1 MLTEQRYEIILKLLE
16 EKNSITVAEV
26 KDLLNTSESTVRRDI
41 TALHNAGKLVKVF
54 GGAVACDR
62 TVITHEPTVEQ
73 KAEVN
78 VEAKQLVAAKAA
90 ALIQPEDFVY
100 LDAGTTTGYM
110 LEHLNGSRATFVT
123 NGVSHARTLAQMG
136 VHVLLIGGELKGS
149 TEAVIGSRVYL
160 IGGELKG
167 STEAV
172 VGNQALMNL
181 QSYHFTKGFFG
192 TNGISR
198 QSGLTTPDMN
208 EAMVKKTA
216 MGQCRECF
224 ILADHSKFGNVSSVT
239 FGAFQSGTILT
250 DGCPEEYKSSG
261 NVVICG

>member
-1 MLTEQRYEIILKLLE
+1 M
-16 EKNSITVAEV
+16 AEV

-90 ALIQPEDFVY
+90 ALIRPEDFIY
-100 LDAGTTTGYM
+100 LDAGTTTASM
-110 LEHLNGSRATFVT
+110 LSYLTEKSATFVT
-123 NGVSHARTLAQMG
+123 NAVAHAKTLAAAG
-136 VHVLLIGGELKGS
+136 F
-149 TEAVIGSRVYL
+149 RVYL

-167 STEAV
+167 
-172 VGNQALMNL
+172 
-181 QSYHFTKGFFG
+181 FFG
-192 TNGISR
+192 TNGISK

-216 MGQCRECF
+216 MGQCREVF
-224 ILADHSKFGNVSSVT
+224 VLADHSKFGNISSVT
-239 FGAFQSGTILT
+239 FGSFQNGTILT
-250 DGCPEEYKSSG
+250 DTCPEEYKNSG

>member
-100 LDAGTTTGYM
+100 LDAGTTT
-110 LEHLNGSRATFVT
+110 A
-123 NGVSHARTLAQMG
+123 
-136 VHVLLIGGELKGS
+136 
-149 TEAVIGSRVYL
+149 
-160 IGGELKG
+160 
-167 STEAV
+167 
-172 VGNQALMNL
+172 
-181 QSYHFTKGFFG
+181 
-192 TNGISR
+192 
-198 QSGLTTPDMN
+198 
-208 EAMVKKTA
+208 
-216 MGQCRECF
+216 CREKCH
-224 ILADHSKFGNVSSVT
+224 LCDQCGSACQDTG
-239 FGAFQSGTILT
+239 SGRIP
-250 DGCPEEYKSSG
+250 CISG
-261 NVVICG
+261 RR

>member
-100 LDAGTTTGYM
+100 LDAGTTTACM
-110 LEHLNGSRATFVT
+110 LSFL
-123 NGVSHARTLAQMG
+123 
-136 VHVLLIGGELKGS
+136 
-149 TEAVIGSRVYL
+149 TE
-160 IGGELKG
+160 KKC
-167 STEAV
+167 
-172 VGNQALMNL
+172 
-181 QSYHFTKGFFG
+181 HFRDQCSS
-192 TNGISR
+192 SR
-198 QSGLTTPDMN
+198 QDAG
-208 EAMVKKTA
+208 
-216 MGQCRECF
+216 
-224 ILADHSKFGNVSSVT
+224 
-239 FGAFQSGTILT
+239 
-250 DGCPEEYKSSG
+250 SSG
-261 NVVICG
+261 IPRVSGRRRIEGFHRGRGR

>member
-54 GGAVACDR
+54 GGAVALDR
-62 TVITHEPTVEQ
+62 TVATHEPTVEQ
-73 KAEVN
+73 KATVN
-78 VEAKQLVAAKAA
+78 VEAKQLVAARAA

-100 LDAGTTTGYM
+100 LDAGTTTASM
-110 LEHLNGSRATFVT
+110 LSFLTEKSAIFVT
-123 NGVSHARTLAQMG
+123 NAVAHAKTLAAAG
-136 VHVLLIGGELKGS
+136 F
-149 TEAVIGSRVYL
+149 RVYL
-160 IGGELKG
+160 VGGELKG

-208 EAMVKKTA
+208 EAMAGKA
-216 MGQCRECF
+216 LELHDYRHFC
-224 ILADHSKFGNVSSVT
+224 
-239 FGAFQSGTILT
+239 
-250 DGCPEEYKSSG
+250 
-261 NVVICG
+261 

>member
-90 ALIQPEDFVY
+90 ALIQPEDFIY
-100 LDAGTTTGYM
+100 LDAGTTTASM
-110 LEHLNGSRATFVT
+110 LSYLTEKSATFVT
-123 NGVSHARTLAQMG
+123 
-136 VHVLLIGGELKGS
+136 K
-149 TEAVIGSRVYL
+149 
-160 IGGELKG
+160 
-167 STEAV
+167 
-172 VGNQALMNL
+172 
-181 QSYHFTKGFFG
+181 
-192 TNGISR
+192 
-198 QSGLTTPDMN
+198 PDMN

-250 DGCPEEYKSSG
+250 DDCPEEYKSSG

>member
-1 MLTEQRYEIILKLLE
+1 MLTEQRYEVILKLLE

-90 ALIQPEDFVY
+90 ALIQPEDFIY
-100 LDAGTTTGYM
+100 LDAGPPTASM
-110 LEHLNGSRATFVT
+110 LSYLTEKSATFVT
-123 NGVSHARTLAQMG
+123 NAVAHAKTLA
-136 VHVLLIGGELKGS
+136 
-149 TEAVIGSRVYL
+149 AAAFRVYL

-172 VGNQALMNL
+172 VGNQALMTL
-181 QSYHFTKGFFG
+181 QNYHFTKGFFG
-192 TNGISR
+192 TNGISK
-198 QSGLTTPDMN
+198 QSGLTTPDLN

-216 MGQCRECF
+216 MGQCREVF
-224 ILADHSKFGNVSSVT
+224 VLADHSKFCNFCSVT
-239 FGAFQSGTILT
+239 FGSFQNGTILT
-250 DGCPEEYKSSG
+250 DTCPEEYKNSG

>member
-100 LDAGTTTGYM
+100 LDAGTTTACM
-110 LEHLNGSRATFVT
+110 LSFLTEISATFVT
-123 NGVSHARTLAQMG
+123 NAVAHAKTLAAAG
-136 VHVLLIGGELKGS
+136 F
-149 TEAVIGSRVYL
+149 RVYL
-160 IGGELKG
+160 VGGELKG

-192 TNGISR
+192 TNGLTR
-198 QSGLTTPDMN
+198 KSGCTTPDAN
-208 EAMVKKTA
+208 EAAVKAAA
-216 MGQCRECF
+216 MEQCRECYV
-224 ILADHSKFGNVSSVT
+224 LCDSSKFDNISSVT
-239 FGAFQSGTILT
+239 FADFYRSTIITDRIPSGYEDCANII
-250 DGCPEEYKSSG
+250 EVQKEQ
-261 NVVICG
+261 

>member
-1 MLTEQRYEIILKLLE
+1 MLTEQRYDIILKLLE

-26 KDLLNTSESTVRRDI
+26 KELLNTSESTVRRDI

-62 TVITHEPTVEQ
+62 TVVTHEPTVEQ
-73 KAEVN
+73 KAAVN
-78 VEAKQLVAAKAA
+78 VEEKQLVAAKAA
-90 ALIQPEDFVY
+90 SLIGPACMLTY
-100 LDAGTTTGYM
+100 LT
-110 LEHLNGSRATFVT
+110 EKSATFVT
-123 NGVSHARTLAQMG
+123 NAVAHAKALAAAG
-136 VHVLLIGGELKGS
+136 F
-149 TEAVIGSRVYL
+149 RVYL
-160 IGGELKG
+160 VGGELKG

-172 VGNQALMNL
+172 VGNQALVNL

-198 QSGLTTPDMN
+198 QNGLTTPDMN

-239 FGAFQSGTILT
+239 FGSFQGGTILT
-250 DGCPEEYKSSG
+250 DSCPQEYKNSS
-261 NVVICG
+261 NVIICG

>member
-54 GGAVACDR
+54 GGAVALDR
-62 TVITHEPTVEQ
+62 TVATHEPTVEQ
-73 KAEVN
+73 KATVN
-78 VEAKQLVAAKAA
+78 VEAKQLVAARAA

-100 LDAGTTTGYM
+100 LDAGTTTASM
-110 LEHLNGSRATFVT
+110 LSFLTEKSAIFVT
-123 NGVSHARTLAQMG
+123 NAVAHAKTLAAAG
-136 VHVLLIGGELKGS
+136 F
-149 TEAVIGSRVYL
+149 RVYL
-160 IGGELKG
+160 VGGELKG

-192 TNGISR
+192 TNGLTR
-198 QSGLTTPDMN
+198 KSGCTTPDAN
-208 EAMVKKTA
+208 EAAVKAAA
-216 MGQCRECF
+216 MEQCRECYV
-224 ILADHSKFGNVSSVT
+224 LCDSSKFDNISSVT
-239 FGAFQSGTILT
+239 FADFYRSTVIT
-250 DGCPEEYKSSG
+250 DKIPVGYEDCANIIEVQKEQK
-261 NVVICG
+261 

>member
-1 MLTEQRYEIILKLLE
+1 MLTEQRYEVILKLLE

-90 ALIQPEDFVY
+90 ALIQPEDFIY
-100 LDAGTTTGYM
+100 LDAGTTTASM
-110 LEHLNGSRATFVT
+110 LSYLTEKSATFVT
-123 NGVSHARTLAQMG
+123 NAVAHAKTLAAAG
-136 VHVLLIGGELKGS
+136 F
-149 TEAVIGSRVYL
+149 RVYL
-160 IGGELKG
+160 VGGELKG

-181 QSYHFTKGFFG
+181 QGYHFTKGFFG
-192 TNGISR
+192 TNGLTR
-198 QSGLTTPDMN
+198 KSGCTTPDAN
-208 EAMVKKTA
+208 EAAVKAAA
-216 MGQCRECF
+216 MEQCRECYV
-224 ILADHSKFGNVSSVT
+224 LCDSSKFDNISSVT
-239 FGAFQSGTILT
+239 FADFYRSTIITDRIPSGYEDCANII
-250 DGCPEEYKSSG
+250 EVQKEQK
-261 NVVICG
+261 

>member
-16 EKNSITVAEV
+16 EKYSITVAEV

-90 ALIQPEDFVY
+90 ALIQPEDFIY
-100 LDAGTTTGYM
+100 LDAGTTTASM
-110 LEHLNGSRATFVT
+110 LSYLTEKSATFVT
-123 NGVSHARTLAQMG
+123 NAVAHAKTLAAAG
-136 VHVLLIGGELKGS
+136 F
-149 TEAVIGSRVYL
+149 RVYL
-160 IGGELKG
+160 VGGELKG

-192 TNGISR
+192 TNGLTR
-198 QSGLTTPDMN
+198 KSGCTTPDAN
-208 EAMVKKTA
+208 EAAVKAAA
-216 MGQCRECF
+216 MEQCRECYV
-224 ILADHSKFGNVSSVT
+224 LCDSSKFDNISSVT
-239 FGAFQSGTILT
+239 FADFYRSTIITDRIPSGYEDCANII
-250 DGCPEEYKSSG
+250 EVQKEQK
-261 NVVICG
+261 

>member
-1 MLTEQRYEIILKLLE
+1 MLTEQRYEVILKLLE

-78 VEAKQLVAAKAA
+78 VEAKQLVAAKA
-90 ALIQPEDFVY
+90 Y
-100 LDAGTTTGYM
+100 LT
-110 LEHLNGSRATFVT
+110 EKSATFVT
-123 NGVSHARTLAQMG
+123 NAVAHAKTLAAAG
-136 VHVLLIGGELKGS
+136 F
-149 TEAVIGSRVYL
+149 RVYL

-172 VGNQALMNL
+172 VGNQALMTL
-181 QSYHFTKGFFG
+181 QNYHFTKGFFG
-192 TNGISR
+192 TNGISK

-216 MGQCRECF
+216 MGQCREVF
-224 ILADHSKFGNVSSVT
+224 VLADHSKFGNISSVT
-239 FGAFQSGTILT
+239 FGSFQNGTILT
-250 DGCPEEYKSSG
+250 DTCPEEYKNSG

>member
-100 LDAGTTTGYM
+100 LDAGTTTACM
-110 LEHLNGSRATFVT
+110 LSFLTEKSAIFVT
-123 NGVSHARTLAQMG
+123 NAVAHAKTLAAAG
-136 VHVLLIGGELKGS
+136 F
-149 TEAVIGSRVYL
+149 RVYL
-160 IGGELKG
+160 VGGELKG

-208 EAMVKKTA
+208 EAMVKDCHGT
-216 MGQCRECF
+216 MQRMF
-224 ILADHSKFGNVSSVT
+224 Y
-239 FGAFQSGTILT
+239 SGR
-250 DGCPEEYKSSG
+250 SF
-261 NVVICG
+261 

>member
-78 VEAKQLVAAKAA
+78 VEAKAA
-90 ALIQPEDFVY
+90 ALIQPEDFIY
-100 LDAGTTTGYM
+100 LDAGTTTASM
-110 LEHLNGSRATFVT
+110 LSYLTEKSATFVT
-123 NGVSHARTLAQMG
+123 NAVAHAKTLAAAG
-136 VHVLLIGGELKGS
+136 F
-149 TEAVIGSRVYL
+149 RVYL
-160 IGGELKG
+160 VGGELKG

-250 DGCPEEYKSSG
+250 DDCPEEYKSSG

>member
-90 ALIQPEDFVY
+90 ALIQPEDFIY
-100 LDAGTTTGYM
+100 LDAGTTTASM
-110 LEHLNGSRATFVT
+110 LSYLTEKSATFVT
-123 NGVSHARTLAQMG
+123 
-136 VHVLLIGGELKGS
+136 
-149 TEAVIGSRVYL
+149 
-160 IGGELKG
+160 
-167 STEAV
+167 
-172 VGNQALMNL
+172 
-181 QSYHFTKGFFG
+181 
-192 TNGISR
+192 
-198 QSGLTTPDMN
+198 
-208 EAMVKKTA
+208 

-250 DGCPEEYKSSG
+250 DDCPEEYKSSG